1 MIPYNF
7 LSVTPYER
15 LPDIIRYLDGIQYRV
30 DHLQGKVGKDETN
43 VEVLKLWSARYA
55 RLEEIGEKED
65 ELVRLRF
72 LLEEYRVALF
82 SQTVGTREKV
92 SEKRLEREFASV
104 EMSVGLR

>member
-1 MIPYNF
+1 M
-7 LSVTPYER
+7 
-15 LPDIIRYLDGIQYRV
+15 
-30 DHLQGKVGKDETN
+30 KDETN
-43 VEVLKLWSARYA
+43 IEVLETWSARYA

-92 SEKRLEREFASV
+92 SEKRLEGEFASV
-104 EMSVGLR
+104 EKSVGLR